1 MSHLLDRLLNW
12 LARLGNPI
20 PAPQPIPVR
29 DTPALPLTESDI
41 EALSR
46 YRLAS
51 LMQYPHY

>member
-20 PAPQPIPVR
+20 PAPQPIPLR
-29 DTPALPLTESDI
+29 DTPAVPLSESDI